1 MVLVRLVLV
10 AGKARS
16 GKSEAAKFLKAY
28 LTEKGKKVVITEY
41 SKYIKLF
48 AKEMIGWDGISEPK
62 PRKFLQ
68 DFGFY
73 VRHESH
79 DPDYFIR
86 RMKEDLAIYEHLVD
100 VVIISDV
107 RLPREITEVSS
118 FQPLK
123 IKVESHLNVYDL
135 NEEEA
140 SHETEVALDKY
151 TDFDLIIKDKSVL
164 EMQELLRQVVKDW

>member
-1 MVLVRLVLV
+1 MKLVLI

-16 GKSEAAKFLKAY
+16 GKSEAAKFLKAH
-28 LTEKGKKVVITEY
+28 LSEKGKKVVITEY

-86 RMKEDLAIYEHLVD
+86 RMKEDLAIYERLVD

-107 RLPREITEVSS
+107 RLPREITEIQA
-118 FQPLK
+118 FHPLT
-123 IKVESHLNVYDL
+123 IKVESHLNAYDL
-135 NEEEA
+135 SEEEQL
-140 SHETEVALDKY
+140 HETEVALDGY
-151 TDFDLIIKDKSVL
+151 ADFDLIIKNKSVL
-164 EMQELLRQVVKDW
+164 EMQELLRQVVKDC